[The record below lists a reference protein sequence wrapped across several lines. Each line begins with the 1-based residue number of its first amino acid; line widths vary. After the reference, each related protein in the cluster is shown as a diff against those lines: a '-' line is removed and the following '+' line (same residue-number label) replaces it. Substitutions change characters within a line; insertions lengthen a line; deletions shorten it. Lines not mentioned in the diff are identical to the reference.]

1 MDEDALAWSRGPS
14 RVGVIGAGLIG
25 GSLARAYLDVGVPVT
40 VVDRDPAVVEAA
52 QQAGAEGASLD
63 GLARDAEVVF
73 LCAPP
78 NAIAPIWRDWVAA
91 SDGAAGEGRSV
102 VLDVTSVKRP
112 VRDGVDHL
120 DVPWATDDTVF
131 VLSHPMAGRE
141 RAGWDASDPE
151 LFQGA
156 AWVLMPPEE
165 VTGRELVRGVA
176 AVERIG
182 ATVCFMDPVFHDRF
196 AGLTSHVAHA
206 LAFVFQAQVDEIDPA
221 GWRRFSGNSLRDL
234 LRVAT
239 SDHDLWTEILT
250 GNAHELGPLL
260 RDLAERLE
268 RFDAATDIPVS
279 PPRDPVPDAT
289 GSDGRPVELVLPLD
303 DPIGERRVELLAS
316 GERGW
321 HLDHVEVVTEVGE
334 VRLRFG
340 APVASRT

>member
-14 RVGVIGAGLIG
+14 HVGVIGAGLIG

-40 VVDRDPAVVEAA
+40 VVDRDPTVIEAA

-63 GLARDAEVVF
+63 RLAEDAEVVF
-73 LCAPP
+73 LCTPP
-78 NAIAPIWRDWVAA
+78 NSIAPVWRDWVAA
-91 SDGAAGEGRSV
+91 TDGAGRAHRSV
-102 VLDVTSVKRP
+102 VLDATSVKRP

-120 DVPWATDDTVF
+120 GVPWATDDTVF

-156 AWVLMPPEE
+156 AWVLMPPAEA
-165 VTGRELVRGVA
+165 TGREVALGVA
-176 AVERIG
+176 AVERVG

-206 LAFVFQAQVDEIDPA
+206 LAFVFQAQVDEVDPA

-239 SDHDLWTEILT
+239 SDHGLWTEILT

-260 RDLAERLE
+260 RDLADRLE
-268 RFDAATDIPVS
+268 RFDPSTDIPVS

-289 GSDGRPVELVLPLD
+289 DEDGRPAKLVLPLD
-303 DPIGERRVELLAS
+303 DPIGELRVELLAT

-321 HLDHVEVVTEVGE
+321 HLDHLEVVEEDGE

-340 APVASRT
+340 PQVASRT